1 MAEHERNY
9 YRDGPPWSPCAMLAA
24 VSQGAAAMTRR
35 QPHTAVLLVVGDKS
49 GVKERLFCRR
59 LIANADQRFDAHLE
73 RIGKRRR

>member
-1 MAEHERNY
+1 
-9 YRDGPPWSPCAMLAA
+9 
-24 VSQGAAAMTRR
+24 MTRR
-35 QPHTAVLLVVGDKS
+35 QPHTAVLLAAGGKS